1 LTRRRRTFSTLG
13 QGEQQRANA
22 LPMSQLSLSVDLESG
37 SVTVS
42 L

>member
-1 LTRRRRTFSTLG
+1 LTRRRRTFSTFG
-13 QGEQQRANA
+13 QGEQRANA
-22 LPMSQLSLSVDLESG
+22 LPMFQLSLSVDLESG